1 MRDDTR
7 SFHCQ
12 VPVTYILPADYSL
25 FVEEFRRTP
34 NCTWIMKP
42 AGKSQVRAR
51 CCWSTCRRLPTPAQ
65 HVLQGVGIF
74 IINKLTQIKK
84 WANRWSSLSPKD
96 WFAPPATNHS
106 KCLSQAAAVQ
116 VRRQPLHRGPPAH
129 WRQKI

>member
-1 MRDDTR
+1 MLDSR
-7 SFHCQ
+7 SLNIQ

-42 AGKSQVRAR
+42 AGKSQVGRSLIAQLASKR
-51 CCWSTCRRLPTPAQ
+51 SLTPDN
-65 HVLQGVGIF
+65 HLQGVGIF

-96 WFAPPATNHS
+96 WYAVRFRHTFS
-106 KCLSQAAAVQ
+106 KLFSAICLAGTLSAAILKT
-116 VRRQPLHRGPPAH
+116 RC
-129 WRQKI
+129 

>member
-1 MRDDTR
+1 MMPAPHSSDV
-7 SFHCQ
+7 Q

-42 AGKSQVRAR
+42 AGKSQVRHMRASLALLR
-51 CCWSTCRRLPTPAQ
+51 NYLLPASRSCQ
-65 HVLQGVGIF
+65 SFLQGVGIF

-96 WFAPPATNHS
+96 WCDLSATIF
-106 KCLSQAAAVQ
+106 QQ
-116 VRRQPLHRGPPAH
+116 R
-129 WRQKI
+129 